1 MAEPFRFA
9 REALDRSEGA
19 WDGARVEAML
29 ERTRKLVEQR
39 RRQRVVGLAV
49 AASLLLVA
57 GLGSLLV
64 ARGLDE
70 RRELMAGVEAADMQS
85 TSPVEWTM
93 ELGRSR
99 IAVLRSDTDV
109 RALPSEGDRTGFEL
123 AAGAVRV
130 EAFALHVQV
139 AGQRLVADEAGFELV
154 RAGEGFELR
163 VQTGSVRFG
172 ERELGPGTHLVFQP
186 SAVPAVTDAE
196 AAEPAPS
203 GPEAG
208 EPAPSDPDVA
218 PAERSRSRGEGK
230 QKPKWRALV
239 QSREWAEAYT
249 EMKRADPKSV
259 RSSVDALMAAADAAR
274 FGGHPDEAPSYLEE
288 VIDDHSRHP
297 MAPLAAFTLGRVCLE
312 QLGTAARAARAFA
325 KARSLAPKGALAA
338 DALAREVEAWA
349 KAGERDKA
357 RTRAQE
363 YLAAYPEGRRA
374 AAVRRHGGIEAP

>member
-1 MAEPFRFA
+1 MADPFRFA
-9 REALDRSEGA
+9 RDALDRSEGS
-19 WDGARVEAML
+19 WDGPRVEAL
-29 ERTRKLVEQR
+29 LARTRRAVER

-49 AASLLLVA
+49 AASLLLVT
-57 GLGSLLV
+57 GVVSLLV
-64 ARGLDE
+64 AQGLGGE
-70 RRELMAGVEAADMQS
+70 RLEPMAGVEAADVRA
-85 TSPVEWTM
+85 TAAPAEWTM

-109 RALPSEGDRTGFEL
+109 RALPSEGDRAGFEL
-123 AAGAVRV
+123 VAGSVRV
-130 EAFALHVQV
+130 EATMLHVLV
-139 AGQRLVADEAGFELV
+139 AGQRLVADQARFELV
-154 RAGEGFELR
+154 QEGEGFELR
-163 VQTGSVRFG
+163 VQEGSVRFG

-186 SAVPAVTDAE
+186 SAVPAVTDAAGPVPAMPE
-196 AAEPAPS
+196 ATEPETSEPDATAAERT
-203 GPEAG
+203 
-208 EPAPSDPDVA
+208 
-218 PAERSRSRGEGK
+218 RSRAGK
-230 QKPKWRALV
+230 SAKPKWRALV

-288 VIDDHSRHP
+288 VIDDHARHP
-297 MAPLAAFTLGRVCLE
+297 RAPLAAFTLGRVHLE
-312 QLGTAARAARAFA
+312 QLGSAERAARAFA

-349 KAGERDKA
+349 KAGQREKA
-357 RTRAQE
+357 RARAQE